1 MQKEKRRKYRQR
13 SLEDRRKV
21 KTFLLD
27 ERRVGPFCRR
37 QANATLK
44 KGKSVPKYWDWRS
57 GQWRPIRQG
66 PA

>member
-1 MQKEKRRKYRQR
+1 
-13 SLEDRRKV
+13 
-21 KTFLLD
+21 
-27 ERRVGPFCRR
+27 
-37 QANATLK
+37 LK